1 MYNALK
7 IFTETNPVLFHTCT
21 QQFKEDRKTYVYL
34 IIFNHST
41 IFYLNGFGYLFSE
54 VDKLKK
60 RDEKWH
66 RVEELAKR
74 NPNFTVSIDNSMSFY
89 TDFARSPINDLD
101 PTIDLKSLEEDT
113 KYHIDTD
120 VIFIL

>member
-1 MYNALK
+1 M
-7 IFTETNPVLFHTCT
+7 
-21 QQFKEDRKTYVYL
+21 
-34 IIFNHST
+34 
-41 IFYLNGFGYLFSE
+41 
-54 VDKLKK
+54 DKLKK

-74 NPNFTVSIDNSMSFY
+74 NPNFTVSVDNSLSFY

-120 VIFIL
+120 VILTLWLIFYVLNNKQFFLFCRIVKIEKKNLY

>member
-1 MYNALK
+1 M
-7 IFTETNPVLFHTCT
+7 I
-21 QQFKEDRKTYVYL
+21 
-34 IIFNHST
+34 IIFYYCY
-41 IFYLNGFGYLFSE
+41 IFYQGISFIYFCQLCDIVHNFSE
-54 VDKLKK
+54 MEKLKK

-74 NPNFTVSIDNSMSFY
+74 NPNFTVSIDNNLSYY

-101 PTIDLKSLEEDT
+101 PTIDLNNLEEDT

-120 VIFIL
+120 VILLYNLYINTFKILFI

>member
-1 MYNALK
+1 M
-7 IFTETNPVLFHTCT
+7 
-21 QQFKEDRKTYVYL
+21 
-34 IIFNHST
+34 
-41 IFYLNGFGYLFSE
+41 
-54 VDKLKK
+54 DKLKK

-74 NPNFTVSIDNSMSFY
+74 NPNFTVSVDNSLSFY

-120 VIFIL
+120 VILTLWLLFYVLNNKHFFLFCRIVKIEKKNLY

>member
-1 MYNALK
+1 MSLVINY
-7 IFTETNPVLFHTCT
+7 
-21 QQFKEDRKTYVYL
+21 D
-34 IIFNHST
+34 
-41 IFYLNGFGYLFSE
+41 FSE
-54 VDKLKK
+54 VEKLKK

-74 NPNFTVSIDNSMSFY
+74 NPNFTDKLDNMSFY

-101 PTIDLKSLEEDT
+101 PTIDLKNLEEDT

-120 VIFIL
+120 VSIFLLKLMIVLF

>member
-1 MYNALK
+1 M
-7 IFTETNPVLFHTCT
+7 
-21 QQFKEDRKTYVYL
+21 
-34 IIFNHST
+34 IIFYNYSKT
-41 IFYLNGFGYLFSE
+41 IFFHVNGIVYPFSE

-74 NPNFTVSIDNSMSFY
+74 NPNFTVSIDNSLSFY

-120 VIFIL
+120 VILTLSLIFSCNLTTKISFVL

>member
-1 MYNALK
+1 M
-7 IFTETNPVLFHTCT
+7 E
-21 QQFKEDRKTYVYL
+21 
-34 IIFNHST
+34 
-41 IFYLNGFGYLFSE
+41 
-54 VDKLKK
+54 KLKK

-74 NPNFTVSIDNSMSFY
+74 NPNFTVSVDNSLSFY

-120 VIFIL
+120 VILTLWLIFYVLNYKQFFLFCRIVKIEKKNLY